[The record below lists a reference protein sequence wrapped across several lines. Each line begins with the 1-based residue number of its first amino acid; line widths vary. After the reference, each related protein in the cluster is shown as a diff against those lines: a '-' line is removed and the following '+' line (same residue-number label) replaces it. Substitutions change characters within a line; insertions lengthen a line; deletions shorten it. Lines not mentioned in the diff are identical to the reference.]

1 MTGIE
6 IPDLDTQGLELVF
19 IAFPQALSTMSPS
32 ILWAALFFLSL
43 FLLGIDSVFSSVEV
57 VVSAMIDQF
66 GVKKVSRELISAV
79 ICIVLFSMTLPNCFN
94 GGIYFYK
101 LLDWYTCVQSVAII
115 GCLEV
120 VTVLW
125 IYGARKLRYFETGW
139 TALNLHLSTD
149 IRLAT
154 GIKTPKVIEFVWMVV
169 TPLLVIMI
177 LFFSIANY
185 QRITYGTY
193 EVHFVSDQK

>member
-125 IYGARKLRYFETGW
+125 IYGARKLRYFDKK
-139 TALNLHLSTD
+139 N
-149 IRLAT
+149 RLY
-154 GIKTPKVIEFVWMVV
+154 
-169 TPLLVIMI
+169 
-177 LFFSIANY
+177 S
-185 QRITYGTY
+185 
-193 EVHFVSDQK
+193 S